1 MARGFTA
8 CHQKLFLLGLICRT
22 ALKFARIKSLDLKK
36 ALLLGAVSA
45 AALLAHPGEA
55 QAGTTLCLQNSSNC
69 VGKTATRSGNYFQVY
84 GDPGS
89 VLTPFWRNPVG
100 ITTVNLDMYGDI
112 KYYLDDTN
120 ATGFT
125 STQIPITTTNIE
137 RLEGTQ
143 IFFPIHVTGGVSYYL
158 LNYETETPFS
168 GSTDPVIGPMFANVW
183 DYTTFIKNETDGSQ
197 SSMVQFNLKQ
207 QPVTTT
213 AVTTAVAN
221 TPIKNTNTKG
231 KTKTLNTVLKPAL
244 TQAVANSKKKSAG
257 VSSLTVVGRTDSGI
271 PIVDEL
277 PTPDNGGTHDITA
290 DTTVEL
296 NDIAKALLQLTSAE
310 DIIAAADQ
318 LHGESFA
325 SYQTVEMESMSR
337 FSMTVLDTCRENSAQ
352 INQDWRLC
360 VGGEYTSASVT
371 DGQGLGGFDYQISEF
386 PLVLEHRL
394 DPNWTIGLAGSYG
407 SINQNEHAF
416 QEADITGETYA
427 GLGLIKYANTNGWAA
442 HLMLGGGSF
451 DNSSTRNISLLDRT
465 ATADWTST
473 GFTSRAGGSYT
484 WAVSPGFGIRPYA
497 TFSYSTV
504 NTPSFTETGG
514 GDADLK
520 IYSHEATSF
529 RSELGAEF
537 VGVVQLSGNN
547 QFIPQLRLGYL
558 NDAGGNQEHEIDTA
572 FAKIDDT
579 KTNILGRTLG
589 SNAFVL
595 EAVAEVRSGDISL
608 FINGGG
614 RWWDNGTEWSAGG
627 GLKWSF

>member
-1 MARGFTA
+1 MNV
-8 CHQKLFLLGLICRT
+8 RT
-22 ALKFARIKSLDLKK
+22 T
-36 ALLLGAVSA
+36 
-45 AALLAHPGEA
+45 
-55 QAGTTLCLQNSSNC
+55 GTYNQIQGTD
-69 VGKTATRSGNYFQVY
+69 F
-84 GDPGS
+84 S
-89 VLTPFWRNPVG
+89 VLTPLWPAG
-100 ITTVNLDMYGDI
+100 ITANEINTFGDI
-112 KYYLDDTN
+112 NYYLDDTGAN
-120 ATGFT
+120 GFT
-125 STQIPITTTNIE
+125 STQIPLTVNSIRRIS
-137 RLEGTQ
+137 GTQ
-143 IFFPIHVTGGVSYYL
+143 TFIPVNVTGGVSYYL
-158 LNYETETPFS
+158 LNYNTEHPFS
-168 GSTDPVIGPMFANVW
+168 YRSDPVIGPLYSNVW
-183 DYTTFIKNETDGSQ
+183 DYTTFTKNETDGTR

-207 QPVTTT
+207 QPVTTN
-213 AVTTAVAN
+213 AVTTAVSG
-221 TPIKNTNTKG
+221 TPIKFANTKG
-231 KTKTLNTVLKPAL
+231 KTKTLNAVLKPVL
-244 TQAVANSKKKSAG
+244 TQTVANSKKKSAG
-257 VSSLTVVGRTDSGI
+257 VSSLTVVGRTDSGT
-271 PIVDEL
+271 PIVDEI
-277 PTPDNGGTHDITA
+277 PTPDNGGAH
-290 DTTVEL
+290 DTTAGSTIEL
-296 NDIAKALLQLTSAE
+296 NDIAKALLLLPSAE
-310 DIIAAADQ
+310 AIVEAADQ

-352 INQDWRLC
+352 INKDWRLC

-427 GLGLIKYANTNGWAA
+427 GLGLVKYADTNGWAG

-451 DNSSTRNISLLDRT
+451 DNSSTRNISLLNRT

-504 NTPSFTETGG
+504 NTPSFTESGG

-614 RWWDNGTEWSAGG
+614 RWWENGDEWSAGG

>member
-1 MARGFTA
+1 M
-8 CHQKLFLLGLICRT
+8 KKVLLI
-22 ALKFARIKSLDLKK
+22 
-36 ALLLGAVSA
+36 GAVSA

-55 QAGTTLCLQNSSNC
+55 QAQVFCLSNPAKPGCSNSAYPSGTYTRVEAGPNTFFTPYWLPTPGIITDELSSFGAIN
-69 VGKTATRSGNYFQVY
+69 FVY
-84 GDPGS
+84 
-89 VLTPFWRNPVG
+89 
-100 ITTVNLDMYGDI
+100 
-112 KYYLDDTN
+112 DDTG
-120 ATGFT
+120 AGGFT
-125 STQIPITTTNIE
+125 STQIPITAKNISHLKGSQSLYPRNITE
-137 RLEGTQ
+137 HQPYHLIQ
-143 IFFPIHVTGGVSYYL
+143 WNSVSDANL
-158 LNYETETPFS
+158 FS
-168 GSTDPVIGPMFANVW
+168 QSIIPMYSGIWEIEQV
-183 DYTTFIKNETDGSQ
+183 FIKNESSGAQ
-197 SSMVQFNLKQ
+197 SLMVQFKLKQ

-231 KTKTLNTVLKPAL
+231 KTKTLNAVLKPAL

-296 NDIAKALLQLTSAE
+296 NDIAKALLLLPSAE
-310 DIIAAADQ
+310 AIVEAADQ

-337 FSMTVLDTCRENSAQ
+337 FSMTVLDTCRENAAQ
-352 INQDWRLC
+352 INKDWRLC

-427 GLGLIKYANTNGWAA
+427 GLGLVKYADTNGWAG

-451 DNSSTRNISLLDRT
+451 DNSSTRNISLLNRT

-537 VGVVQLSGNN
+537 VSVVQLSGNN

-579 KTNILGRTLG
+579 KTNILGRSLG
-589 SNAFVL
+589 NNAFVL

-614 RWWDNGTEWSAGG
+614 RWWENGDEWSAGG